1 MAQIKEV
8 FFEKF
13 GRILDIFFPRRCE
26 VCGKVNPNGQYG
38 FICDE
43 CAKGIYLITGGRCL
57 RCAEIIGPNSAP
69 NATFC
74 HKCLDKPPA
83 FNWGYSCSVFDG
95 AIREFMHGLK
105 YRNAYYLRS
114 DIIRIMKAATP
125 TKHFLENAILIPVP
139 LHHSRKLKRK
149 YNQAEVIAEC
159 ARTAFPDA
167 NITVLNA
174 LKRVRKTS
182 TQTQLSR
189 EERAENIKD
198 AFAILGNS
206 MRGIRKSAR
215 IVIVDD
221 VMTSGATISECA
233 RTLKRAGYKNIDAF
247 SFARKL

>member
-95 AIREFMHGLK
+95 AIRELMHGLK

-149 YNQAEVIAEC
+149 YNQAGSNRRMRTHGIPRREHYSFKCIK
-159 ARTAFPDA
+159 ARTQNQYA
-167 NITVLNA
+167 NTAI
-174 LKRVRKTS
+174 
-182 TQTQLSR
+182 
-189 EERAENIKD
+189 EE
-198 AFAILGNS
+198 
-206 MRGIRKSAR
+206 
-215 IVIVDD
+215 
-221 VMTSGATISECA
+221 TSGKHKGRICDTGKFYARNKKIRTHRHSGRCYDERGDDFGMCA
-233 RTLKRAGYKNIDAF
+233 NFKTRGL
-247 SFARKL
+247 